1 VAPAVDSATAASDS
15 PASLP
20 PPPAEEQVQE
30 ILDAAPV
37 DSGAPLVKHGRQIV
51 RVKRPRIERGDWYI
65 GVGLGVGAAALSPRM
80 GATAV
85 AGLLS
90 LRGGVIVNDIFLAGV
105 GLSSLNQYN
114 GSHELEYVGATM
126 SSVTAEVMVF
136 PVPYLPMSCTAGV
149 GWGSALAIGRLED
162 DSQGRPYSS

>member
-1 VAPAVDSATAASDS
+1 
-15 PASLP
+15 
-20 PPPAEEQVQE
+20 
-30 ILDAAPV
+30 
-37 DSGAPLVKHGRQIV
+37 
-51 RVKRPRIERGDWYI
+51 
-65 GVGLGVGAAALSPRM
+65 
-80 GATAV
+80 
-85 AGLLS
+85 LS

-162 DSQGRPYSS
+162 DSQGRPRYGANGTNGVSWMGAVGWDLSTSPGATFGLQARYDGAALGELGVAHGASLQLWANFY